1 MLQMIGR
8 GLRKMDM
15 SRYPTRNPKSDCI
28 IMDFGCSMRTHGNL
42 EVEVNLAPQSLKP
55 EDGAAPEKTCPD
67 CSVKLPAATAVCPF
81 CGHEFRS
88 KDEEL
93 KGALQEFVMSEMEMI
108 EASPFRWEPLF
119 DGLVLIAN
127 GMKAWATVIE
137 FSDVYYAFG
146 AEEGKPV
153 RRIDYNTDKPMCV
166 ASADDFLR
174 EHGDT
179 SLCRKSRSWLCMPPT
194 PKQLEHLQGASM
206 FNVNRYRASCL
217 LTWKW
222 NEAKI
227 KSRLGVK

>member
-1 MLQMIGR
+1 
-8 GLRKMDM
+8 
-15 SRYPTRNPKSDCI
+15 
-28 IMDFGCSMRTHGNL
+28 MREAL
-42 EVEVNLAPQSLKP
+42 VEFA
-55 EDGAAPEKTCPD
+55 
-67 CSVKLPAATAVCPF
+67 
-81 CGHEFRS
+81 
-88 KDEEL
+88 
-93 KGALQEFVMSEMEMI
+93 MSEVEMI

-119 DGLVLIAN
+119 DGLLLIAN
-127 GMKAWATVIE
+127 GMKAWASVVE
-137 FSDVYYAFG
+137 FSGTYYVFG

-153 RRIDYNTDKPMCV
+153 RRIDYNTDKTMCV

-179 SLCRKSRSWLCMPPT
+179 TLCRKSRSWLCMPPT
-194 PKQLEHLQGASM
+194 PKQLEHLEGASM